1 MTLYLVIRA
10 AAMVISLLALAR
22 VFTNSKEVTILSLMW
37 NLVAVLLWI
46 LLDMNP

>member
-10 AAMVISLLALAR
+10 IAMILSVLALLR
-22 VFTNSKEVTILSLMW
+22 LFTNKKEVTILSLMW

-46 LLDMNP
+46 LLDMSH